1 MNQGHSINQVLS
13 HKQATILAPQLQQG
27 VRLLQLSAAELQKEI
42 DLALESNPFLEKMD
56 FDSGIESLT
65 NESFIQKQKNTEG
78 QTEVLHNSQVIR
90 GHLAN
95 PVTLKQANS
104 NPTLGGRPDA
114 YSDSKFS
121 AAMEASR
128 ELTLNDFLR
137 QQASATPLSDKQHFI
152 LEMLV
157 DSVND
162 RGYLRATID
171 DIVQLAMPDYVVSKV
186 EVSKMIG
193 VLQDFEPVGVGAR
206 TSSECLDIQLREKPT
221 NTPGL
226 ELAKQ
231 IVKRYLL
238 LLAKKNYRQ
247 IATELGLSEAE
258 LHVSIELIRQLN
270 PFPGTLIAS
279 KHVEII
285 APDLIVKK
293 IRGSWVVRLN
303 PNVTPAIT
311 VHHESADLLKLAK
324 GQDGYEKLKQTLQD
338 ARLLLSNIEKRYQT
352 ILRVATLIIDRQ
364 LDFLEQ
370 GESALK
376 PLTQK
381 EIADRLEIHVSTV
394 SRAVNDKFIM
404 TPTGVV
410 ELSSFFCSAI
420 NCSGGASISS
430 KAIQVQIKTLIDEE
444 AKAKPLSDNK
454 ISNILQQ
461 RGIHVARRTI
471 MKYRGQLGIPSS
483 AHRRIL

>member
-1 MNQGHSINQVLS
+1 M
-13 HKQATILAPQLQQG
+13 
-27 VRLLQLSAAELQKEI
+27 
-42 DLALESNPFLEKMD
+42 
-56 FDSGIESLT
+56 
-65 NESFIQKQKNTEG
+65 
-78 QTEVLHNSQVIR
+78 
-90 GHLAN
+90 
-95 PVTLKQANS
+95 
-104 NPTLGGRPDA
+104 
-114 YSDSKFS
+114 
-121 AAMEASR
+121 
-128 ELTLNDFLR
+128 
-137 QQASATPLSDKQHFI
+137 
-152 LEMLV
+152 
-157 DSVND
+157 
-162 RGYLRATID
+162 
-171 DIVQLAMPDYVVSKV
+171 QLAMPDYVVSKV

-193 VLQDFEPVGVGAR
+193 VLQDFEPVGVGAQ
-206 TSSECLDIQLREKPT
+206 TSSECLVLQLREKPV

-226 ELAKQ
+226 EPAKQ
-231 IVKRYLL
+231 IVKQYLL

-247 IATELGLSEAE
+247 IATELNISEAE
-258 LHVSIELIRQLN
+258 LNVSIGLIRQLN

-293 IRGSWVVRLN
+293 VRDSWVVRLN

-324 GQDGYEKLKQTLQD
+324 GQDGYDKLKQTLQD

-364 LDFLEQ
+364 LEFLEQ

-394 SRAVNDKFIM
+394 SRAVNDKYIM

-410 ELSSFFCSAI
+410 GLRSFFCSAI

-444 AKAKPLSDNK
+444 AKGKPLSDNK
-454 ISNILQQ
+454 ISSILQQ